1 MKPHK
6 AFLFLILLACASLS
20 SCYHQIGTG
29 SGGGGGGGNGTS
41 LLNITVTSTPSQ
53 TFSLVNFG
61 LQITTLGVT
70 NTAGIVTTVISD
82 PLIPPA
88 ELVRLQ
94 SDSHYLGASHI
105 AAGAYT
111 NVIIHYSQ
119 PAGSFYNSTNA
130 TLLGC
135 APATVCAIP
144 PTTPGFVGGGIT
156 IPFSFTVTGATG
168 SGIDINIDLSKA
180 LTTSAGMTFDLTQT
194 GAVKTT
200 LLPRSGQL
208 ANSLDSLENYTGS
221 VTAASTTSVT
231 VAPFTSVGE
240 PRIFKLASN
249 VVFNDPFSIC
259 PQPPTANCLAV
270 DQNVSVDGVINSDAT
285 FTAYEVEFLDLAPT
299 VHEFE
304 GIIIAPPASGQFQML
319 ITNILG
325 GLFNPSVPIFP
336 GQTVVVS
343 LNSNATFFV
352 DPKNLGIS
360 DSHLGFMGPSDLVQG
375 QNVMIKVLK
384 QSTGNPPITITS
396 DRVILRYSSMGG
408 IVNGAA
414 SGNNFTFSS
423 VSPFFT
429 GLQSPFIPLVQ
440 TVPNATTYDG
450 VTSLSGLA
458 IPANVSVRA
467 LYLNPTSGASPVII
481 AAKVRQH

>member
-20 SCYHQIGTG
+20 SCYHQIGSG

-53 TFSLVNFG
+53 TFSLVDFG
-61 LQITTLGVT
+61 LQITTIGVT
-70 NTAGIVTTVISD
+70 NTAGTVTTVISD

-119 PAGSFYNSTNA
+119 PTGSFYNSTNA
-130 TLLGC
+130 TFLGC
-135 APATVCAIP
+135 APATVCEIP

-156 IPFSFTVTGATG
+156 IPFSFTVTGAAG

-180 LTTSAGMTFDLTQT
+180 LTTAAGMTFDLTQT

-221 VTAASTTSVT
+221 VTASTTTSVT
-231 VAPFTSVGE
+231 VAPFSSVGE
-240 PRIFKLASN
+240 PRIFKLAAN

-259 PQPPTANCLAV
+259 PQPPTASCLAV
-270 DQNVSVDGVINSDAT
+270 NQNVSVDGVINSDAT

-304 GIIIAPPASGQFQML
+304 GIIITPPVGGKFDML
-319 ITNILG
+319 LTNELG
-325 GLFNPSVPIFP
+325 GLFNPSVPVFP
-336 GQTVVVS
+336 GQTVAVS

-360 DSHLGFMGPSDLVQG
+360 DTPLGFLSTTDLVQG
-375 QNVMIKVLK
+375 QDVLIKVLT
-384 QSTGNPPITITS
+384 QTGVTLPVTITS
-396 DRVILRYSSMGG
+396 DRIILRYSSMGG
-408 IVNGAA
+408 TVATAA
-414 SGNNFTFSS
+414 SGTEFTLTNI
-423 VSPFFT
+423 SPFFKDI
-429 GLQSPFIPLVQ
+429 LSNSSLVQ
-440 TVPNATTYDG
+440 TFANATTYDG
-450 VTSLSGLA
+450 LSSLSGLA
-458 IPANVSVRA
+458 IPANASVRA
-467 LYLNPTSGASPVII
+467 LYLNPNSGATPGIL